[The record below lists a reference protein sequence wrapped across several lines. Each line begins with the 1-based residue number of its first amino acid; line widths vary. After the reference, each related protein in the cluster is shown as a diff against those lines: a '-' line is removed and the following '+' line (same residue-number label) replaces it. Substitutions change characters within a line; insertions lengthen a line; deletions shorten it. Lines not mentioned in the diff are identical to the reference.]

1 MSTGGAFAV
10 LARAL
15 DTAVAPPDDA
25 TSERIL
31 DAALQISAASGIRNL
46 TMDEV
51 ARRAK
56 VGRMTVYRRFGDRE
70 ALVEAL
76 GVRETRRC
84 LAELDAAADP
94 SAPIDEQFAAGFV
107 TSVRI
112 AHEHPL
118 LARLARVEPEVVL
131 DALNDRP
138 AGAFAAAV
146 AFLAHRLRL
155 AQQAGVLGDH
165 VDVEV
170 VAELVS
176 RIVFSFVLV
185 PDSALPLDDEE
196 RLRQIARQHLIPL
209 LGGHP

>member
-1 MSTGGAFAV
+1 MSV

-25 TSERIL
+25 TSEKIL
-31 DAALQISAASGIRNL
+31 DAALHISAASGIRNL

-51 ARRAK
+51 ARKAE

-84 LAELDAAADP
+84 LAKLDAASDPADP
-94 SAPIDEQFAAGFV
+94 IEEQFAAGFV
-107 TSVRI
+107 TSLRI

-131 DALNDRP
+131 DALNDP
-138 AGAFAAAV
+138 STGAFAAAV
-146 AFLAHRLRL
+146 AFLGARLRL
-155 AQQAGVLGDH
+155 AQESGLLRQD

-185 PDSALPLDDEE
+185 PTSAVPLDDEDA
-196 RLRQIARQHLIPL
+196 LRRIARHHLIPL
-209 LGGHP
+209 LGGPS